1 MYTFMDLAALDI
13 CKVLYTLEWGDR
25 NDVANYRPI
34 SVLAFFA
41 KIFDKLMYKQPSIII
56 EKLI

>member
-1 MYTFMDLAALDI
+1 MDLAALDI
-13 CKVLYTLEWGDR
+13 CKVLYTLERGDR